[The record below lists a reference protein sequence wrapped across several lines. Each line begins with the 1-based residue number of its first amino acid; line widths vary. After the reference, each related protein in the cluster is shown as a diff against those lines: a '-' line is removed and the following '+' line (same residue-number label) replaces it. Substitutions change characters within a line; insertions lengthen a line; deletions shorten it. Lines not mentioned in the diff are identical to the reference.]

1 MCPRL
6 QDVYH
11 SKLPLHSSSS
21 LFLHSETYS
30 QNLRNMNCSIK
41 THVSVHLAS
50 LLEVEYRIH
59 VSGNFRNDL
68 MFIFFTITF
77 TLQNIQKYAEIISG
91 IVYYQNFFK
100 LQKMSYANKKVT
112 HFAYLRKFCDT
123 YTRNPVAVQFIYH
136 YILYRQE
143 KHTEV
148 YFRFLYCLFFCLK
161 DSVRDSDEHI

>member
-1 MCPRL
+1 MCLRL

-21 LFLHSETYS
+21 LFLHNETYS

-59 VSGNFRNDL
+59 VSGTCNFGNDL
-68 MFIFFTITF
+68 MFTFFPITF

-100 LQKMSYANKKVT
+100 LQIKKLHILLTFANFV
-112 HFAYLRKFCDT
+112 
-123 YTRNPVAVQFIYH
+123 I
-136 YILYRQE
+136 RQ
-143 KHTEV
+143 KPSSSSVH
-148 YFRFLYCLFFCLK
+148 LSLFFIQVGKTYRSIFQVPLL
-161 DSVRDSDEHI
+161 SFFLFEGLSQRL